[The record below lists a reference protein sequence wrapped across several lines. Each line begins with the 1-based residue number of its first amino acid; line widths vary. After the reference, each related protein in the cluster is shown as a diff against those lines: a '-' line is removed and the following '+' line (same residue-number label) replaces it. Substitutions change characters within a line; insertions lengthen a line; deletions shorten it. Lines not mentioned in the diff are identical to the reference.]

1 MALLELEHVAKGYG
15 RGSRVVLAD
24 VSLRIDP
31 GEMIVV
37 WGERQSGRSTLM
49 RIAAGIEAPDTGV
62 VRFEGRDLAG
72 RCGETLGGGI
82 GYCRRSFRLD
92 WGLTVLDQLVA
103 SQLAHRVPRAAALE
117 HAWQVLERVDA
128 VLCAPLVATDLKVEE
143 AVRAAVARALTS
155 NPRLLVIDEP
165 TIGVDSTRR
174 DDILKLLRSLA
185 DEGIAILESTGDGTG
200 LLGADRT
207 LVLGKG
213 RLSGELTPE
222 LAPVSDLARHRL
234 ARGAGG
240 GGVA

>member
-1 MALLELEHVAKGYG
+1 
-15 RGSRVVLAD
+15 VLAD
-24 VSLRIDP
+24 VSLAIDP

-49 RIAAGIEAPDTGV
+49 RIAAGIERPDMGV

-72 RCGETLGGGI
+72 RCGETLGGGVR
-82 GYCRRSFRLD
+82 YCRRAFRRD
-92 WGLTVLDQLVA
+92 WGLTALDQLVA
-103 SQLAHRVPRAAALE
+103 SQLVRRVPRSTAQTN
-117 HAWQVLERVDA
+117 AWRALERVDA
-128 VLCAPLVATDLKVEE
+128 VSCATLVATDLKVEE
-143 AVRAAVARALTS
+143 AVRVAVARALTS
-155 NPRLLVIDEP
+155 DPSLLVIDEP

-174 DDILKLLRSLA
+174 DCILKLLRSLA
-185 DEGIAILESTGDGTG
+185 DEGIAILQSTGDGTG

-207 LVLGKG
+207 LALGKG
-213 RLSGELTPE
+213 RLSGELTPD